1 MKFFGTPPPTINRPV
16 TPALIL
22 MSVSS
27 EVRDGIECHVMAA
40 ALHRIDL
47 MLDEA
52 EARRAVGEGGAEDR
66 HVMLIGE
73 LHEAVF
79 LLAVLRQPLA
89 HFADERAR
97 GIDRKSTR
105 LNSSH

>member
-1 MKFFGTPPPTINRPV
+1 MLFFFFKQKTAYEMRI
-16 TPALIL
+16 
-22 MSVSS
+22 SDWSS
-27 EVRDGIECHVMAA
+27 DVCSSDLRHVMAA

-97 GIDRKSTR
+97 GIGAGLQDRKSTR

>member
-1 MKFFGTPPPTINRPV
+1 
-16 TPALIL
+16 
-22 MSVSS
+22 
-27 EVRDGIECHVMAA
+27 MAA

-97 GIDRKSTR
+97 GIGAGLQALGDLENGVVAILKRSEERRVGKECGSTVR
-105 LNSSH
+105 IRWWPYH